1 MKRTR
6 IMSIIVAAALSV
18 SMLASCATTTPTTPT
33 TTTAATTAAAT
44 TKAAADATA
53 ADTTAAATDSTGDYK
68 EANLTLLIDSN
79 ATAAGL
85 EAVCALAKEQL
96 GITVTIE
103 TYPGGSD
110 GDNIVKTR
118 LASGDMAD
126 LCIYNSGAL
135 LSALNPKDYFIDISG
150 QDFVSKLDDTYK
162 GTVTIAGATYGVP
175 FSSSQAGAI
184 LYNKAVYAKY
194 NLTVPK
200 TWDEFIAN
208 CQVLKDAGETALIG
222 AFADSWTSQVMFL
235 GDNYNVCA
243 AAPTFAADLEAG
255 TAKYATTPSALRSWE
270 KLAATTPFYNKD
282 YLATTYDDAC
292 DMLANGKGAQWAMLT
307 QAQSNIYKL
316 YGKDVVDNIGVF
328 AIPGDDASNNG
339 LTVWMPS
346 SIYGNKNSGKVDDI
360 LRFMKFYVSDA
371 ALNAYAAT
379 ILPDGPYCV
388 KGYSL
393 PAGSYKGVAV
403 DMQAYFD
410 AGKTGTAL
418 EFQTSVKGANCPAIS
433 QECGSGQT
441 TGAQAAAKYDEDCYK
456 QAIQLGLNW
465 TK

>member
-1 MKRTR
+1 MKRTK
-6 IMSIIVAAALSV
+6 IMSIIVAAALSA
-18 SMLASCATTTPTTPT
+18 SMLAGCATTTAT
-33 TTTAATTAAAT
+33 TTTAAAATAAAT
-44 TKAAADATA
+44 TQAPADTTA
-53 ADTTAAATDSTGDYK
+53 ADTTAAADSTGMYK
-68 EANLTLLIDSN
+68 EATLTLLIDTD

-85 EAVCALAKEQL
+85 EAVCALAKEKL

-103 TYPGGSD
+103 TRPGGSD

-135 LSALNPKDYFIDISG
+135 LSALNPSEYFIDLSG
-150 QDFVSKLDDTYK
+150 QDFMSRIDDTYK
-162 GTVTIAGATYGVP
+162 GTVTIGSATYGVP
-175 FSSSQAGAI
+175 FSSTQAGAI
-184 LYNKAVYAKY
+184 LYNKEMYAKY

-222 AFADSWTSQVMFL
+222 AFADSWTSQVAFL
-235 GDNYNVCA
+235 GDNYNVTA

-270 KLAATTPFYNKD
+270 KLAETTPFYNKD

-292 DMLANGKGAQWAMLT
+292 DMIANGDGAQWVILT
-307 QAQSNIYKL
+307 QALSNIYEL

-328 AIPGDDASNNG
+328 AIPGDDAADNG

-346 SIYGNKNSGKVDDI
+346 SIYGNKNSDKVDDI
-360 LRFMKFYVSDA
+360 LRFMEFYVSDE
-371 ALNAYAAT
+371 ALNAYAAA

-393 PAGSYKGVAV
+393 PAGAYQGVAV

-418 EFQTSVKGANCPAIS
+418 EFQTSVKGSNCPSIC

-465 TK
+465 AE